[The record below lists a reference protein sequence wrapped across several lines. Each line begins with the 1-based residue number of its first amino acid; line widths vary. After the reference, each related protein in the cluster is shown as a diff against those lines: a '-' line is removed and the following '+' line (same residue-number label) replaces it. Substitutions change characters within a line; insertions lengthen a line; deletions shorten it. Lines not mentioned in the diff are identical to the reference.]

1 MKTKAITLMSV
12 LIGVGAVLHAVIPP
26 LVFGMKPDLMITMM
40 FLSILL
46 FPKVQYIFITSI
58 ATAIISALTTGF
70 PGGQIANMIDKPVT
84 AFILLGLFLMAPSFF
99 KSNLGAAIFTAVGTI
114 ISGVIFLTIAL
125 LFAGLPSGT
134 GFLALLLTV
143 VLPASIL
150 NTIMM
155 VIIYPIAI
163 TLNQR
168 MKIAY

>member
-46 FPKVQYIFITSI
+46 FPKVQYVFITSI

-84 AFILLGLFLMAPSFF
+84 AFILLGLFLIAPSFF

-134 GFLALLLTV
+134 GFLALLITV

>member
-46 FPKVQYIFITSI
+46 FPKVQYVFITSI

-84 AFILLGLFLMAPSFF
+84 AFILLGLFLIAPSFF

>member
-46 FPKVQYIFITSI
+46 FPKVQYVFITSI

-155 VIIYPIAI
+155 VIIY
-163 TLNQR
+163 
-168 MKIAY
+168 

>member
-46 FPKVQYIFITSI
+46 FPKVQYVFITSI